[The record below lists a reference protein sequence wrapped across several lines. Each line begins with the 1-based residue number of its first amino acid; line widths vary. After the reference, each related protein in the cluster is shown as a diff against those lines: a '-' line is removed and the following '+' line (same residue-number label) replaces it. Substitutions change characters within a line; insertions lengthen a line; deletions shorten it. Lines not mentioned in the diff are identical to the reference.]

1 MMQDVHIRV
10 KPQNAYARVAF
21 YGFLVLTFGVFAASY
36 AMGRFRGV
44 MQLGAFFCAVT
55 AVLLY
60 TKFMAPVFAYDLMTD
75 NDGVPLFVVTQTIG
89 RRMTT
94 LCRIELTDVVSVRFC
109 LMREAKAQ
117 KYDGSVHRYV
127 YMPTLFPQTV
137 CVVKTSG
144 RYERAELFLE
154 GNDSFVTLLN
164 EYVAHARQ
172 TASPEEE

>member
-10 KPQNAYARVAF
+10 KAQNSYARVAF
-21 YGFLVLTFGVFAASY
+21 YTFLVLTFAVFAASY

-60 TKFMAPVFAYDLMTD
+60 TKFMAPMFAYDLMTD
-75 NDGVPLFVVTQTIG
+75 NDGVPVFVVTQTIG

-94 LCRIELTDVVSVRFC
+94 LCRIELADVVSVRLC
-109 LMREAKAQ
+109 LMKEAKAQ
-117 KYDGSVHRYV
+117 KIEGSVHRYV
-127 YMPTLFPQTV
+127 YMPTLLAQTV
-137 CVVKTSG
+137 CVVRTSG

-154 GNDSFVTLLN
+154 GGDGFVSMLN
-164 EYVAHARQ
+164 EYVAHAKQ
-172 TASPEEE
+172 MAAPEE